1 MRQRNESKWRL
12 WDDGRRVSTKIP
24 LATERNGMENVRC
37 LEEGVRVRVK
47 VRCQNVKRAE
57 SPAVQC
63 Q

>member
-37 LEEGVRVRVK
+37 LEEGVRVSEGK
-47 VRCQNVKRAE
+47 MPECE
-57 SPAVQC
+57 EG
-63 Q
+63 